1 MTPAEILKRGAEI
14 RRSMTSA
21 AALEDEYDDAYF
33 FGAPFAATSGPSGH
47 DQPTSAWGNHQVI
60 GGSSSSVMTQLPSV
74 PSVNNTWEGGE
85 AASPN
90 TKWQHNNIIQER
102 LRNVVNK
109 VSETKKKPCPFFAQG
124 YCKYG
129 EFCRYSH
136 EAAAVTAEPA
146 TTLAGGPN
154 DDSVQQDHQQQF
166 LDEERN
172 EDHCAIC
179 LEHPADRF
187 RRFGI
192 LPACEHVFCL
202 PCIRTWRKSNNDMNS
217 SNGRRCPICR
227 YESFFVMPSF
237 NFVRNGPQKDLLKYC
252 YHKSMQ
258 NTPCKLFL
266 ETGQCKFG
274 SSCFYK
280 HVDRQGNEVAPE
292 VVRLRIAADGTA
304 LPLKTKF
311 SLADYIKR

>member
-1 MTPAEILKRGAEI
+1 MLTSSAAAFTPSYVPAAATAHAPPLNTTLPVEGASGRPTVAIVRHPLQQLMARLGVTAAMTPAEILKRGAEI

-217 SNGRRCPICR
+217 SNG
-227 YESFFVMPSF
+227 FV
-237 NFVRNGPQKDLLKYC
+237 
-252 YHKSMQ
+252 
-258 NTPCKLFL
+258 
-266 ETGQCKFG
+266 
-274 SSCFYK
+274 
-280 HVDRQGNEVAPE
+280 
-292 VVRLRIAADGTA
+292 
-304 LPLKTKF
+304 
-311 SLADYIKR
+311 